1 MGEDVAEKKKTRCVL
16 CGNLCG
22 LEVQVEDNRIV
33 KVRSDKTHPRSQ
45 GYICRKGQSVAHYQH
60 HADRL
65 LYPMKKVGDAFE
77 RVPWDQALD
86 EIAEKLKAILDAHGP
101 RSLALMG
108 GGTLASPIQMRF
120 ALSVLN
126 ELGSQYVYNA
136 IAQELTGRFWVDGRT
151 FGRQSIHPTAD
162 EEETDMLLIVGK
174 NPMMSHHF
182 QRARTVLKK
191 MAKDPDRLLVVV
203 DPRRTETAKIADI
216 HLAIRPGTDALFYR
230 AMISIILNEGWH
242 DQDYIDRHVAGFE
255 GIRSWSTDFDAKAA
269 LRVCQL
275 DFEQVREVS
284 RLFATRRSSHD
295 SDLGVLM
302 NRHSTLVSYLE
313 TVLRAVCGRI
323 GVPGG
328 NVLPSSVFGLGAHS
342 DENDPDTWRTLAT
355 DFPAITG
362 LYPPNVMPE
371 EILSDHPQRLR
382 AVIVS
387 AANPL
392 RSFADTTAYEEA
404 FEELDLLVTID
415 VAMTETAAASQYV
428 LPDLSGFES
437 WNSGLVLGSYPKVF
451 FQINQPS
458 VQPEGEQLEAAEIF
472 TRLAG
477 RLGLIPE
484 IPDSLFE
491 AADSGNRL
499 QFGLALMEFMGA
511 NPDVAPR
518 IPFVLAKTL
527 GKSMGSINLAAIWA
541 ALQTLPPEAQAN
553 AERAGFTPGPLLGEE
568 IFKASLEAPQGI
580 WVGEVDPDHNLEEL
594 ATEDGRI
601 HLDLPEL
608 RAWMEEIDPAK
619 EAKELELDPVFPFVM
634 SSGNHMDTNA
644 NSSMRDPAWNEGK
657 RACTLYMNPSDAEE
671 NGFKDGQTVRVTTEA
686 GHESIELEV
695 TELTRP
701 GYLVMPQGFGMIHQ
715 GKTFGANANRLAKNT
730 HRDRLAATPYH
741 RYVPC
746 RVEAVS

>member
-1 MGEDVAEKKKTRCVL
+1 MAETKKTRCVL

-33 KVRSDKTHPRSQ
+33 RVRPDREHPRSQ

-65 LYPMKKVGDAFE
+65 LYPLKKVGDSFE
-77 RVPWDQALD
+77 RVSWDQALD
-86 EIAEKLKAILDAHGP
+86 EIAEKLQAILHAHGP

-108 GGTLASPIQMRF
+108 GATLASPIQMRF
-120 ALSVLN
+120 ALSLLN
-126 ELGSQYVYNA
+126 GLGSQYLYNA

-151 FGRQSIHPTAD
+151 FGRQSIHPTVD

-230 AMISIILNEGWH
+230 AMISIILNEGWQ
-242 DQDYIDRHVAGFE
+242 DQAYIDRHVSGFD
-255 GIRSWSTDFDAKAA
+255 GIRSWFTDFDAKAA
-269 LRVCQL
+269 LEVCEL
-275 DFEQVREVS
+275 DFEQVREVA
-284 RLFATRRSSHD
+284 RLFATRKSSHD

-302 NRHSTLVSYLE
+302 NRHSTRNLVSS
-313 TVLRAVCGRI
+313 RRI

-328 NVLPSSVFGLGAHS
+328 NVLPSGVFGLGAHS
-342 DENDPDTWRTLAT
+342 DERDPDTWRTRTT

-371 EILSDHPQRLR
+371 EILSDHPERLR
-382 AVIVS
+382 VVIVS

-404 FEELDLLVTID
+404 FAELDLLVTID
-415 VAMTETAAASQYV
+415 VAMTETAAASHYV

-437 WNSGLVLGSYPKVF
+437 WNTGVVLGSYPKVF

-458 VQPEGEQLEAAEIF
+458 VEPEGEQLEAAEIF
-472 TRLAG
+472 TRLAD
-477 RLGLIPE
+477 RLGLIPDV
-484 IPDSLFE
+484 PSSLFE
-491 AADSGNRL
+491 AAESGDRL
-499 QFGLALMEFMGA
+499 KFGLALMEFMGA

-527 GKSMGSINLAAIWA
+527 GKSMGSVNLATIWA
-541 ALQTLPPEAQAN
+541 ALQTLPPEAKAD

-568 IFKASLEAPQGI
+568 IFKTSLAHPEGL
-580 WVGEVDPDHNLEEL
+580 WLGEVDTKNNLKRL

-601 HLDLPEL
+601 NLDVPEL
-608 RAWMEEIDPAK
+608 REWIEEIDPAK
-619 EAKELELDPVFPFVM
+619 EAEALVLDSALPFVM

-644 NSSMRDPAWNEGK
+644 NSAMRDPLWNEGK
-657 RACTLYMNPSDAEE
+657 RACTLYMNPRDAAE
-671 NGFKDGQTVRVTTEA
+671 NGFKDGQTVRVITEA
-686 GHESIELEV
+686 GQESIELEV
-695 TELTRP
+695 TEATRP
-701 GYLVMPQGFGMIHQ
+701 GYLVMPQGFGLVHQ

-730 HRDRLAATPYH
+730 HRDRLAATPCH
-741 RYVPC
+741 RHIPC

>member
-1 MGEDVAEKKKTRCVL
+1 MAENKKTRCVL

-33 KVRSDKTHPRSQ
+33 KVRPDKEHPRSQ
-45 GYICRKGQSVAHYQH
+45 GYICRKGTSVAHYQH

-77 RVPWDQALD
+77 RISWEQALD
-86 EIAEKLKAILDAHGP
+86 EIAEKLKAIVGAHGP
-101 RSLALMG
+101 RSLALVG
-108 GGTLASPIQMRF
+108 GGNLASTMQFGF
-120 ALSVLN
+120 AVSLLHG
-126 ELGSQYVYNA
+126 LGSQYLYIA
-136 IAQELTGRFWVDGRT
+136 IAQELTGRYWVDGRT
-151 FGRQSIHPTAD
+151 FGHQSIHPTVD

-182 QRARTVLKK
+182 RRARIVLKE
-191 MAKDPDRLLVVV
+191 MAKDPNRLLVVV
-203 DPRRTETAKIADI
+203 DPRRTETARIADI

-230 AMISIILNEGWH
+230 AMISIILQEGWH
-242 DQDYIDRHVAGFE
+242 DQDYINRHVAGFE
-255 GIRSWSTDFDAKAA
+255 GIRSWFTDFDAKAA
-269 LRVCQL
+269 LELCEL
-275 DFEQVREVS
+275 DFGQVREVC

-328 NVLPSSVFGLGAHS
+328 NVFASSVVGLDVHS
-342 DENDPDTWRTLAT
+342 DERDPDTWRTLAT
-355 DFPAITG
+355 DFPAING
-362 LYPPNVMPE
+362 LFPPNVMPE
-371 EILSDHPQRLR
+371 EIMSDHPERLR

-387 AANPL
+387 GANPL
-392 RSFADTTAYEEA
+392 RSFADTTAYEKA
-404 FEELDLLVTID
+404 FAELDLLVTVD
-415 VAMTETAAASQYV
+415 VALTETAAASHYV

-437 WNSGLVLGSYPKVF
+437 WNTGFVLGSYPKVF
-451 FQINQPS
+451 LQINQPA
-458 VQPEGEQLEAAEIF
+458 VQPEGEQLEASEIF
-472 TRLAG
+472 TRLAD
-477 RLGLIPE
+477 RLGLIPD
-484 IPDSLFE
+484 IPDSLFV
-491 AADSGNRL
+491 AAESGDRL
-499 QFGLALMEFMGA
+499 KFGLALMEFLGS

-527 GKSMGSINLAAIWA
+527 GKSMGSVNLAAIWA
-541 ALQTLPPEAQAN
+541 ALQTLPPEAHAN

-568 IFKASLEAPQGI
+568 IFKASLEHPQGL
-580 WVGEVDPDHNLEEL
+580 WVGEVDRDNNLQGL

-601 HLDLPEL
+601 NLDIPEL

-619 EAKELELDPVFPFVM
+619 EAEALKLDPAFPFIM

-644 NSSMRDPAWNEGK
+644 NAAMRDPVWNEGK
-657 RACTLYMNPSDAEE
+657 RACTLYMNPRDAEA
-671 NGFKDGQTVRVTTEA
+671 NGLKDGQTVRVTTEA
-686 GHESIELEV
+686 GQESIELEV
-695 TELTRP
+695 TEATRP
-701 GYLVMPQGFGMIHQ
+701 GYLVMPQGFGLVHQ

-741 RYVPC
+741 RHIPC
-746 RVEAVS
+746 RVEAMSG

>member
-1 MGEDVAEKKKTRCVL
+1 MKMAETKKTRCVL

-33 KVRSDKTHPRSQ
+33 KVRPDKQHPRSQ
-45 GYICRKGQSVAHYQH
+45 GYICRKGRSVAHYQH

-77 RVPWDQALD
+77 RVSWDQALD
-86 EIAEKLKAILDAHGP
+86 EIAEKLQAIVDAHGP
-101 RSLALMG
+101 HSLALMG
-108 GGTLASPIQMRF
+108 GGTLASPVQMRF
-120 ALSVLN
+120 GLTVLN

-151 FGRQSIHPTAD
+151 FGRQTIHPTAD
-162 EEETDMLLIVGK
+162 EEEADMLLIVGK

-191 MAKDPDRLLVVV
+191 MAKDPERLLVVV

-242 DQDYIDRHVAGFE
+242 DQDYIDRHVTGFE
-255 GIRSWSTDFDAKAA
+255 GIRPWFTDFHAKAA
-269 LRVCQL
+269 LEVCEL
-275 DFEQVREVS
+275 DFEEVREVS
-284 RLFATRRSSHD
+284 RLFATRRSCHD

-313 TVLRAVCGRI
+313 TILRAVCGRI

-328 NVLPSSVFGLGAHS
+328 NVLPSSVLGLGAHS
-342 DENDPDTWRTLAT
+342 DERDPGTWRTVAS

-371 EILSDHPQRLR
+371 EILSDHPERLR

-404 FEELDLLVTID
+404 FAELDLLVTID

-437 WNSGLVLGSYPKVF
+437 WNTGIVLGGYPKVF

-472 TRLAG
+472 TRLAD
-477 RLGLIPE
+477 RLGLIPD
-484 IPDSLFE
+484 IPASLIE
-491 AADSGNRL
+491 AAESGDRL
-499 QFGLALMEFMGA
+499 KFGLAFMEFVGS
-511 NPDVAPR
+511 NPDVVPR
-518 IPFVLAKTL
+518 IPFVLARTL
-527 GKSMGSINLAAIWA
+527 GKSLGSVNLATIWA
-541 ALQTLPPEAQAN
+541 ALQALSPETQENAQ
-553 AERAGFTPGPLLGEE
+553 RAGFTPGPLLGEE
-568 IFKASLEAPQGI
+568 IFKASLEHPQGL
-580 WVGEVDPDHNLEEL
+580 WVGELDPDENLKGL
-594 ATEDGRI
+594 ATDDGRI
-601 HLDLPEL
+601 NLDIPEL
-608 RAWMEEIDPAK
+608 KEWMEEIDPAK
-619 EAKELELDPVFPFVM
+619 EAQALELDPAFPFIM
-634 SSGNHMDTNA
+634 SAGNHMDM
-644 NSSMRDPAWNEGK
+644 NSNTAMRDPTWNEGK
-657 RACTLYMNPSDAEE
+657 RACTLYMNPKDAEDS
-671 NGFKDGQTVRVTTEA
+671 GFKDGQLVRVTTEA
-686 GHESIELEV
+686 GQESVELQV
-695 TELTRP
+695 TEATRP
-701 GYLVMPQGFGMIHQ
+701 GYLVMPQGFGLIHQ

-741 RYVPC
+741 RYIPC
-746 RVEAVS
+746 RVEAAS

>member
-1 MGEDVAEKKKTRCVL
+1 MAEKKKTRCVL

-33 KVRSDKTHPRSQ
+33 KVRSDKAHPRSQ

-77 RVPWDQALD
+77 RVSWDQALD

-136 IAQELTGRFWVDGRT
+136 IAQELTGRFWADGRT
-151 FGRQSIHPTAD
+151 FGRQSIHLTAD

-182 QRARTVLKK
+182 QRARTFLKK

-203 DPRRTETAKIADI
+203 DPRRTETAKLADI

-255 GIRSWSTDFDAKAA
+255 GIRSWFTDFDAKAA
-269 LRVCQL
+269 LDVCEL
-275 DFEQVREVS
+275 DFEQVRDVS

-328 NVLPSSVFGLGAHS
+328 NVLPSSVLGLGAHS
-342 DENDPDTWRTLAT
+342 DESDPDTWRTVAT

-371 EILSDHPQRLR
+371 EILSDHPERLR

-392 RSFADTTAYEEA
+392 RSFADTTAYEKA

-437 WNSGLVLGSYPKVF
+437 WNTGLVLGSYPKVF

-458 VQPEGEQLEAAEIF
+458 VQPEGEQLEAAEIW
-472 TRLAG
+472 TRLAD
-477 RLGLIPE
+477 RLGLIPD

-491 AADSGNRL
+491 AAESGERL
-499 QFGLALMEFMGA
+499 KFGLALMEFMGS

-527 GKSMGSINLAAIWA
+527 GKSMGSVNLAAVWA
-541 ALQTLPPEAQAN
+541 TLQTLPPEAQAN

-568 IFKASLEAPQGI
+568 IFTASLENPQGI
-580 WVGEVDPDHNLEEL
+580 WVGEVDTDNNLEGL

-601 HLDLPEL
+601 NLDVPEL
-608 RAWMEEIDPAK
+608 REWMEEIDPAK
-619 EAKELELDPVFPFVM
+619 EAEALKLDPAFPFIM
-634 SSGNHMDTNA
+634 SSGNHMDMNA
-644 NSSMRDPAWNEGK
+644 NTAMRDPVWNEGK
-657 RACTLYMNPSDAEE
+657 RACTLYMNPRDAEE
-671 NGFKDGQTVRVTTEA
+671 NGLKDGQVVRVTTEA
-686 GHESIELEV
+686 GQESIELEL
-695 TELTRP
+695 TEATGP
-701 GYLVMPQGFGMIHQ
+701 GYLVMPQGFGLLHQ

-746 RVEAVS
+746 RVEAAN